1 MVPVLFGILLLTYW
15 GGRSSAAG
23 WLLVGLMAAVFSW
36 NAVLWLGSRILRAL
50 DHASKEPVTAAASH

>member
-50 DHASKEPVTAAASH
+50 DHARKNQ